1 MATPPLWQASII
13 EQLEVRA
20 RTHEAPFEALI
31 NACMTVAIQF
41 KFVSLVPLIDVESLQ
56 REEAAVDEQHSL
68 AEQLERAQEAL
79 QVARAQLEL
88 HSSGIVDSKKYQELD
103 NKYKQLKTERLELLH
118 TQSQNTHR
126 LLQLNEQLQEQH
138 TLRTRLE
145 ADLKA
150 IRAQLDEQG
159 RQSQHREALLEEKNV
174 NIQVLQDELQALQL
188 ELLQTDERAKAL
200 QNENN
205 QLVHRWLSKVNE
217 TVDRL
222 NAEVSSSSLLPG
234 PESASSLVATST
246 TTNLHTP
253 VTGLVCSDN
262 GNLLFFSTAA
272 TANQSTPPPILS
284 RGLLTTLS
292 LSVPHEA
299 ATPKK
304 AIFSR
309 DSDLLIG
316 RGASEAELVQI
327 WSVSSGKVTGQ
338 LAASIGRGFLDM
350 CTLPSTNDA
359 IISVHELGLMRLY
372 DLPRTFCLWTERMD
386 SVCHQVLSLGPDLV
400 AVLSGTSIHTWD
412 IRLRGRLRSTPS
424 SLPPLNLIA
433 ADSRDGQGALL
444 AATNRASLL
453 SLSPSTLRANRTIE
467 LPASASHI
475 ACHGSHFLA
484 ACKSKLV
491 LGDHTTGT
499 IISTFSDHDYPIVG
513 IGFMRNAT
521 SDDQDSADPS
531 QWQAISVDA
540 SGIVKQRRIVS
551 ERGLSPEG

>member
-1 MATPPLWQASII
+1 MYDCKDSI
-13 EQLEVRA
+13 QVRL
-20 RTHEAPFEALI
+20 TLDPS
-31 NACMTVAIQF
+31 
-41 KFVSLVPLIDVESLQ
+41 SLSHHVDVESLQ
-56 REEAAVDEQHSL
+56 REEAALDEQHSL

-79 QVARAQLEL
+79 QIARAQLEL
-88 HSSGIVDSKKYQELD
+88 HSSGIADSKKYQELD
-103 NKYKQLKTERLELLH
+103 NKYKQLKAERLELLH

-138 TLRTRLE
+138 ALRTRLE
-145 ADLKA
+145 TDLKTF
-150 IRAQLDEQG
+150 RAQLDEQE

-234 PESASSLVATST
+234 PEPASSFLTTPST
-246 TTNLHTP
+246 TDLHTP

-262 GNLLFFSTAA
+262 GDLLFFPTVAI
-272 TANQSTPPPILS
+272 TNQPPPPPILS

-299 ATPKK
+299 AMPKK

-316 RGASEAELVQI
+316 RGTSEAELVHI
-327 WSVSSGKVTGQ
+327 WSVNSGKVTGQ
-338 LAASIGRGFLDM
+338 LAAGIGRGFLDM

-359 IISVHELGLMRLY
+359 IVSVHELRLMRLY
-372 DLPRTFCLWTERMD
+372 DLPRAFCLWTEHMD
-386 SVCHQVLSLGPDLV
+386 SIGHQVLPLGPELV
-400 AVLSGTSIHTWD
+400 AVLSGSSIHTWD
-412 IRLRGRLRSTPS
+412 LRLRGRVRSTPS
-424 SLPPLNLIA
+424 SLPPLTLIA
-433 ADSRDGQGALL
+433 ADSKDGQGTLL
-444 AATNRASLL
+444 ATTNRASLL
-453 SLSPSTLRANRTIE
+453 SLSPGTLRAVKAIE
-467 LPASASHI
+467 LPSSASHV
-475 ACHGSHFLA
+475 ACRGNYFLA

-491 LGDHTTGT
+491 LGNHTTGT
-499 IISTFSDHDYPIVG
+499 IMGTFSDHDYPIVG
-513 IGFMRNAT
+513 IGFMRDVTGTGEEPAH
-521 SDDQDSADPS
+521 SSSP
-531 QWQAISVDA
+531 WQLVSVDS
-540 SGIVKQRRIVS
+540 SGIAKQRRIF
-551 ERGLSPEG
+551 PEGELDG